1 MEEYKNFT
9 KPLTAYTIFGYVL
22 PGFFFISL
30 LVFDFSF
37 SNVEEMLEPDIAANY
52 QIAVDIS
59 IQLLNLFKPH
69 AQYQFAF
76 ISLVLFIFFCYF
88 LGHIISAVSSFFIER
103 ILVYNTLGYPAENL
117 LLTIER
123 VQLPVWFG
131 KFRTPFESE
140 TTAKIKSEVRNQ
152 FGFCVPVK
160 DYYWLLYSYIMTV
173 KPHLGPRIQHFVNL
187 AGFSRNLT
195 GVFLLYVLLRFF
207 IISRFFGL
215 EFNCNS
221 VALILL
227 YLLIA
232 VFLFWN
238 YLKFYKR
245 QALDIYF
252 LFLSIQSEKY
262 KSNSNVSESMPIL
275 GDEVVAEVG
284 EG

>member
-37 SNVEEMLEPDIAANY
+37 SNVKDDLKPDILANH
-52 QIAVDIS
+52 QIALDIS
-59 IQLLNLFKPH
+59 THLLNLFKPH
-69 AQYQFAF
+69 TQYQFAF

-103 ILVYNTLGYPAENL
+103 VLVYNMLGYPAENL

-131 KFRTPFESE
+131 KFRTPFESKMI
-140 TTAKIKSEVRNQ
+140 AKIKNEVRNQ

-195 GVFLLYVLLRFF
+195 GVFLLYLLLRLS
-207 IISRFFGL
+207 ILSPFFGL
-215 EFNCNS
+215 VFNCNS
-221 VALILL
+221 LALIVL
-227 YLLIA
+227 YVLVA

-262 KSNSNVSESMPIL
+262 QSNANFSESMPIP
-275 GDEVVAEVG
+275 GDEVVASIG

>member
-117 LLTIER
+117 L
-123 VQLPVWFG
+123 
-131 KFRTPFESE
+131 
-140 TTAKIKSEVRNQ
+140 
-152 FGFCVPVK
+152 
-160 DYYWLLYSYIMTV
+160 
-173 KPHLGPRIQHFVNL
+173 
-187 AGFSRNLT
+187 
-195 GVFLLYVLLRFF
+195 
-207 IISRFFGL
+207 
-215 EFNCNS
+215 
-221 VALILL
+221 
-227 YLLIA
+227 
-232 VFLFWN
+232 
-238 YLKFYKR
+238 
-245 QALDIYF
+245 
-252 LFLSIQSEKY
+252 
-262 KSNSNVSESMPIL
+262 
-275 GDEVVAEVG
+275 
-284 EG
+284 